1 MAAAPAML
9 RRAATVAMVFE
20 KPIVSV
26 ERIQYSLLP
35 ALCKVPSKKRP
46 PEGSRY
52 GVVWFVFEENSGRD
66 GFGSGLFSR
75 GFLSRNL

>member
-1 MAAAPAML
+1 ML
-9 RRAATVAMVFE
+9 RRAATVAMVLE
-20 KPIVSV
+20 KPIVCV
-26 ERIQYSLLP
+26 EQIKYSLLL
-35 ALCKVPSKKRP
+35 ALRKVPSKKRL
-46 PEGSRY
+46 PEGSRD